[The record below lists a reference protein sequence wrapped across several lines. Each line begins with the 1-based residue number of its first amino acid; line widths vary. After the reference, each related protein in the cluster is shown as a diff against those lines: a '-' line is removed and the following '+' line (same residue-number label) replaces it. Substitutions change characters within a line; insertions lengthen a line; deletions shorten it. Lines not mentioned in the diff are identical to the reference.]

1 MNMSTAE
8 AYAPEKGE
16 GVGPTTTTYTAAV
29 SADGIVHGD
38 ATLED
43 LGSDAGQLDD
53 LEVTEED
60 NRRILRRIDCCLL
73 PVLAISYMF
82 QFLDKQAMGYTA
94 ILDLRK
100 DLHLT
105 GQSYSWAGSIF
116 YFGYLAASWPIA
128 HLLVRFPVGKTLASS
143 VCAWAVVLMLMA
155 ACTNAGGLLAARFFL
170 GMCEAAVA
178 PGFSVVTSM
187 WYKRS
192 EQPLRHGAWFMGNV
206 VSGLFGSILA
216 YSMANVRSETL
227 AAWQAVF
234 IIFGA
239 FSLAW
244 SVTLFWTIPDS
255 PTRAWFLKGRDDAK
269 IAVARVKGNLTGIK
283 SREWKWGQCV
293 EALKDPQAWLFVLI
307 QLCGNIPNGGVT
319 TFASV
324 IVNGL
329 GFSVKQTLLIG
340 MVATAFQVVYVL
352 LAAGGATL
360 LRNTRTYW
368 LVWNFI
374 ISLIGAIMAREID
387 PTKHIWAKFFGYC
400 LLICFSANFPLM
412 LSLTAANV
420 GGFTKK
426 NTVNAMLFVA
436 YCVGNII
443 GPQLFFD
450 REAPTYQ
457 SGFLAMLICFVL
469 GIIFSI
475 ALRVYYI
482 WENKRR
488 DGKAAVGSD
497 GLGGNADIAEA
508 EIRQES
514 AIMLNLLDRTDRDLP
529 QFRYVY

>member
-1 MNMSTAE
+1 
-8 AYAPEKGE
+8 
-16 GVGPTTTTYTAAV
+16 
-29 SADGIVHGD
+29 
-38 ATLED
+38 
-43 LGSDAGQLDD
+43 
-53 LEVTEED
+53 
-60 NRRILRRIDCCLL
+60 
-73 PVLAISYMF
+73 MF

-128 HLLVRFPVGKTLASS
+128 HLLVRFPVGKTLATS

-216 YSMANVRSETL
+216 YSMANVKSETL

-269 IAVARVKGNLTGIK
+269 IAVARVKENLTGIK
-283 SREWKWGQCV
+283 SREWKWDQCV

-319 TFASV
+319 TVSFLRWNTRRERPSKLTYRAV
-324 IVNGL
+324 RLRHRCRPRLQRQADAADRHGRHGL
-329 GFSVKQTLLIG
+329 PGRLR
-340 MVATAFQVVYVL
+340 
-352 LAAGGATL
+352 AAGGRRRHAAPQYAHL
-360 LRNTRTYW
+360 LARLELCHLAHRRRH
-368 LVWNFI
+368 
-374 ISLIGAIMAREID
+374 GARDRSGQAHLGQVLR
-387 PTKHIWAKFFGYC
+387 
-400 LLICFSANFPLM
+400 LLPAHLLLGQLP
-412 LSLTAANV
+412 AHAEPD
-420 GGFTKK
+420 GGECGW
-426 NTVNAMLFVA
+426 VHEEE
-436 YCVGNII
+436 YGQCYG
-443 GPQLFFD
+443 
-450 REAPTYQ
+450 E
-457 SGFLAMLICFVL
+457 
-469 GIIFSI
+469 
-475 ALRVYYI
+475 
-482 WENKRR
+482 
-488 DGKAAVGSD
+488 
-497 GLGGNADIAEA
+497 
-508 EIRQES
+508 
-514 AIMLNLLDRTDRDLP
+514 
-529 QFRYVY
+529 